1 MKNTNKNTINENITK
16 KLKESF
22 TEKELKKYG
31 ERIKGLLENPFSEKG
46 REIMEIIELGE
57 TTKEEENYIE
67 LGELLGIQRSKLINS
82 VNKDR
87 EELQIKEMLK
97 NLGIGKKEQE
107 VAFA

>member
-22 TEKELKKYG
+22 TEKELKKYW
-31 ERIKGLLENPFSEKG
+31 ERIKWLLENPFSEKW
-46 REIMEIIELGE
+46 REIMEIIELWE

-67 LGELLGIQRSKLINS
+67 LWELLWIQRSKLINS

-97 NLGIGKKEQE
+97 NLWIWKKEQE